1 MGKLLSWIVL
11 GLFLVVVPFISW
23 YYLKEG
29 LDYRKKALSELIAK
43 DSISVKID
51 SLKKLAGKT
60 TLLLNKS
67 SKDVTDLIPPIQ
79 EQFKNTVG
87 FQIIS
92 FDTVPGIV
100 HLPENYL
107 GQLRTKYSDQT
118 FILID
123 TSLFIRNTY
132 KHDMDAVR
140 KMIEHIAI
148 VIPRV
153 KESDIKMKQ

>member
-29 LDYRKKALSELIAK
+29 LDYRIKALSELIAK
-43 DSISVKID
+43 DSISVELD

-67 SKDVTDLIPPIQ
+67 SKDVTDLIPPIE
-79 EQFKNTVG
+79 EQFKNTQG

-92 FDTVPGIV
+92 FDTIPGII

-107 GQLRTKYSDQT
+107 NQIRTKYADQS

>member
-43 DSISVKID
+43 DSISVELD
-51 SLKKLAGKT
+51 SLQKLAGRT

-67 SKDVTDLIPPIQ
+67 SKDVTDLIPPI
-79 EQFKNTVG
+79 
-87 FQIIS
+87 I
-92 FDTVPGIV
+92 
-100 HLPENYL
+100 HLPENYIS
-107 GQLRTKYSDQT
+107 QLRTKYADQS

>member
-29 LDYRKKALSELIAK
+29 LDYRKQALSELKVK
-43 DSISVKID
+43 DLD
-51 SLKKLAGKT
+51 SLLILKGNT
-60 TLLLNKS
+60 TLLVLQSGKE
-67 SKDVTDLIPPIQ
+67 VTDLLPPIQ
-79 EQFKNTVG
+79 EQFKNTQN
-87 FQIIS
+87 FQIVS
-92 FDTVPGIV
+92 FDQTSGFDY
-100 HLPENYL
+100 LPIGYL
-107 GQLRTKYSDQT
+107 SQLKSKYSNES
-118 FILID
+118 FMLID
-123 TSLFIRNTY
+123 TSLRIRNTY

>member
-29 LDYRKKALSELIAK
+29 LDYRKQALSELKVK
-43 DSISVKID
+43 DSIQIELD
-51 SLKKLAGKT
+51 SLLILKGNT
-60 TLLLNKS
+60 TLLVLQSGKE
-67 SKDVTDLIPPIQ
+67 VTDLLHPIQ
-79 EQFKNTVG
+79 EQFKNTQN
-87 FQIIS
+87 FQIVS
-92 FDTVPGIV
+92 FDQTSGFDY
-100 HLPENYL
+100 LPLGYL
-107 GQLRTKYSDQT
+107 SQLKSKYNDES
-118 FILID
+118 FMLID
-123 TSLFIRNTY
+123 TSLYIRNTY

>member
-29 LDYRKKALSELIAK
+29 LDYRKQALRELSVK
-43 DSISVKID
+43 DSIKVELD
-51 SLKKLAGKT
+51 SLGILRGNT
-60 TLLLNKS
+60 TLLVVQTGKE
-67 SKDVTDLIPPIQ
+67 VTDLLSPIQ
-79 EQFKNTVG
+79 EQFKNTKG

-92 FDTVPGIV
+92 FDPTTGIA
-100 HLPENYL
+100 HLPKDYL
-107 GQLRTKYSDQT
+107 SQLRSKYTNES

-123 TSLFIRNTY
+123 TSLHIRNIYT
-132 KHDMDAVR
+132 HDMDAVR

>member
-43 DSISVKID
+43 DSISVELD
-51 SLKKLAGKT
+51 SLQKLAGKT

-67 SKDVTDLIPPIQ
+67 SKDVTDLISPIQ
-79 EQFKNTVG
+79 EQFKNTQG

-92 FDTVPGIV
+92 FDTIPGII

-107 GQLRTKYSDQT
+107 SQLRTKYADQS